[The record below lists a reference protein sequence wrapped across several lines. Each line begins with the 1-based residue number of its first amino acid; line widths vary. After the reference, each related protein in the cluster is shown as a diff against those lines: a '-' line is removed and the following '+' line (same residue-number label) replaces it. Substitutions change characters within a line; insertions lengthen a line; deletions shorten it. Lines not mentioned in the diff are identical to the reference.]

1 MDFKYLVHSG
11 KYSREDLTDTQNAFI
26 DGLEESVNASKE
38 LLDLI
43 RDDLD
48 DNESILSKIKLEEI
62 SEYVKDFEEYME
74 SVICENIVVFSDNN
88 YAEQEEPVVEEPV
101 KPSRQR
107 PEPNYK
113 YASEQPQGRGN
124 GRYR

>member
-26 DGLEESVNASKE
+26 DGLEESVNTSKE
-38 LLDLI
+38 LLELV
-43 RDDLD
+43 RDNLE
-48 DNESILSKIKLEEI
+48 NSESTLSKIKLEEM
-62 SEYVKDFEEYME
+62 SEYVKDFEDYME

-107 PEPNYK
+107 PEQNYK
-113 YASEQPQGRGN
+113 YTSEQPQGRGN

>member
-26 DGLEESVNASKE
+26 DGLEESVNTSKE

-62 SEYVKDFEEYME
+62 SE
-74 SVICENIVVFSDNN
+74 
-88 YAEQEEPVVEEPV
+88 
-101 KPSRQR
+101 
-107 PEPNYK
+107 
-113 YASEQPQGRGN
+113 
-124 GRYR
+124 